1 MPPVHWTGF
10 LRIASACAAWSIA
23 SGTRDG
29 RMNTLRAD
37 AAPLTVA
44 RSTSKVICAAWY
56 SVSAESTC
64 RCSLPDHGKR
74 GHAHRTQELI
84 ATVAII
90 GQSFPILP
98 RARVEARALEVR
110 PP

>member
-37 AAPLTVA
+37 AAPLT
-44 RSTSKVICAAWY
+44 AAQITLL
-56 SVSAESTC
+56 VL
-64 RCSLPDHGKR
+64 R
-74 GHAHRTQELI
+74 
-84 ATVAII
+84 ATVRGAASARN
-90 GQSFPILP
+90 GCTLP
-98 RARVEARALEVR
+98 SGVR
-110 PP
+110 LAFDKAAHAPAPLRTAVQCADGMTAPVIR